1 MFLAHFKISKKH
13 KKNLQSWLEKGKI
26 TIVLYVG
33 AWPSG
38 LEVTHFSRFA
48 SQAFIF
54 LSGCNGLEPTVK

>member
-38 LEVTHFSRFA
+38 LEVTHFSRF
-48 SQAFIF
+48 SF
-54 LSGCNGLEPTVK
+54 LFVSAGNERLTSS